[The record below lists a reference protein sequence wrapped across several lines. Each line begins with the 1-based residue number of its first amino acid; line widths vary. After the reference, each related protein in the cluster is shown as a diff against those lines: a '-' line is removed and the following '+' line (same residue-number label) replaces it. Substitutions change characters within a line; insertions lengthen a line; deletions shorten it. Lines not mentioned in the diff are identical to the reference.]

1 MFEVG
6 FGIGALGRVSYVGLV
21 KAEHKGKGS
30 SWENGG
36 SDLGL
41 GVGVGIN
48 IGALKKVSQ
57 LGLLI
62 RLGFRDLPVGLACGS
77 MVSLGESW
85 VCWSIAEGFFI

>member
-1 MFEVG
+1 MG
-6 FGIGALGRVSYVGLV
+6 LG

-48 IGALKKVSQ
+48 IGALKMVSQ

-62 RLGFRDLPVGLACGS
+62 RLGLRYLPVGSACG
-77 MVSLGESW
+77 
-85 VCWSIAEGFFI
+85 